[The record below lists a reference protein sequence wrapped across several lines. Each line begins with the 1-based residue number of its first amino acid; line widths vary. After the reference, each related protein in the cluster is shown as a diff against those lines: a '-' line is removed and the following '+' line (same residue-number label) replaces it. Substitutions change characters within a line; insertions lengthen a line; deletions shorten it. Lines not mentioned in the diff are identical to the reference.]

1 MCVQRG
7 RPAKTAFLPPPPLVE
22 EGCSTAYFNLPGTVW
37 DSVRVPQV
45 VFGDGRSPF
54 KVLLVR
60 ARAGYAVRRQQSS
73 HCGRS
78 VFFMAT
84 KRSSLHKP
92 VRVLLSVVSHA
103 LTRLE
108 PARWTTAV
116 ARGEGL
122 ITEGAAAAMSCVTC
136 IASGSQSVRCGCLAA
151 QLVVC
156 PA

>member
-22 EGCSTAYFNLPGTVW
+22 EGCGTVYFNLPGTVW

-54 KVLLVR
+54 KVLMVR

-84 KRSSLHKP
+84 KRSSLHKL
-92 VRVLLSVVSHA
+92 VRASQRSN
-103 LTRLE
+103 
-108 PARWTTAV
+108 ARADEAG
-116 ARGEGL
+116 ARPL
-122 ITEGAAAAMSCVTC
+122 DH
-136 IASGSQSVRCGCLAA
+136 CGG
-151 QLVVC
+151 QG
-156 PA
+156 